1 MLKKLKILIVED
13 EQESADKLRDYLMVY
28 SDSVEVV
35 GRLMAIKSTRQ
46 WLSDHEDPDIIFLDI
61 HLSDGLAFDI
71 FKTVETEAYVVFL
84 TAYQEYALRAFELN
98 SIDYVLK
105 PFDEGD
111 IQKSLARYERRVV
124 HHPKRLSE
132 RLADMAK
139 TDEFKSRFMVRRGSK
154 IIPVEASE
162 VACFLKEEFVTL
174 ITFENDRY
182 LVDYTLDQL
191 ETQLD
196 PKVFFRMNRQCIVS
210 YKAISSADR
219 GSTGK
224 LKVQLKV
231 GVKEELIVSQKRT
244 AQFKLWLNW

>member
-13 EQESADKLRDYLMVY
+13 EQESADKLRDYLTAY
-28 SDSVEVV
+28 NDPIEVV
-35 GRLMAIKSTRQ
+35 GRLGSVKSTRQ
-46 WLSDHEDPDIIFLDI
+46 WLSEHDDPDIIFLDI

-84 TAYQEYALRAFELN
+84 TAYQEYAVRAFELN

-105 PFDEGD
+105 TFDEAD
-111 IQKSLARYERRVV
+111 IRQSLARYERRVV

-132 RLADMAK
+132 RLADVAK
-139 TDEFKSRFMVRRGSK
+139 ADEFKSRFMVRRGSK
-154 IIPVEASE
+154 IIPVETSE

-182 LVDYTLDQL
+182 LVDYTLDHL

-196 PKVFFRMNRQCIVS
+196 PKVFFRMNRQCIVN

-219 GSTGK
+219 GATGK

-231 GVKEELIVSQKRT
+231 GVKGELVISQKRT